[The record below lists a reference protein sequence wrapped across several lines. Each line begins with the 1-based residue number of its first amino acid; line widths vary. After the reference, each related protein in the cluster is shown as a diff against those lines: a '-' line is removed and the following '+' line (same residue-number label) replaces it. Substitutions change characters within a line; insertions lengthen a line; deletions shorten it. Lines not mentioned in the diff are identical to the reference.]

1 MKPPERGA
9 ARGARGRGAAEWW
22 QEDGERANIVPVHP
36 GSARIRT
43 SRLAAA
49 ALAIFALASP
59 ALAQTV
65 DHSRHS
71 FGGAEKWSQIF
82 DDPARD
88 EWQKPDDVI
97 RALKLAPEALVADIG
112 AGTGYFAVRLARA
125 VPKGRVYGVDAEPD
139 MVRYLN
145 QRAQREGLANLTA
158 VAAKPA
164 DPSLPAPVDLVILVD
179 TYHHVPDRERYFR
192 DLKKMLKPGGRLAIV
207 DFTLDSPVGPPKRAR
222 IPADRVKEELARAGY
237 ALAEEH
243 GFLPNQYFLVFRPA

>member
-1 MKPPERGA
+1 M
-9 ARGARGRGAAEWW
+9 
-22 QEDGERANIVPVHP
+22 N
-36 GSARIRT
+36 RT
-43 SRLAAA
+43 TGFLSAA
-49 ALAIFALASP
+49 ALATAALVATP
-59 ALAQTV
+59 APAQTA

-71 FGGAEKWSQIF
+71 FSGAERWARVF

-139 MVRYLN
+139 MVRYLAH
-145 QRAQREGLANLTA
+145 RARREELANLTA

-164 DPSLPAPVDLVILVD
+164 DPGIPAAVDVVILVD

-192 DLKKMLKPGGRLAIV
+192 DLKKSLKPRGRLAII

-222 IPADRVKEELARAGY
+222 IPADAVKQELARAGY
-237 ALAEEH
+237 ALADEH
-243 GFLPNQYFLVFRPA
+243 RFLPNQYFLVFRPAAD

>member
-1 MKPPERGA
+1 M
-9 ARGARGRGAAEWW
+9 
-22 QEDGERANIVPVHP
+22 HP
-36 GSARIRT
+36 ATPAIRT
-43 SRLAAA
+43 IRRAAA
-49 ALAIFALASP
+49 ALAILALALP

-71 FGGAEKWSQIF
+71 FGGAEKWSQVF

-125 VPKGRVYGVDAEPD
+125 VPKGRVYGVDVEPD

-179 TYHHVPDRERYFR
+179 TYHHVSDRERYFR
-192 DLKKMLKPGGRLAIV
+192 ALRKGLKPGGRLAIV
-207 DFTLDSPVGPPKRAR
+207 DFTPDSPVGPPKRAR
-222 IPADRVKEELARAGY
+222 IPADQVKQELARAGY

>member
-1 MKPPERGA
+1 M
-9 ARGARGRGAAEWW
+9 
-22 QEDGERANIVPVHP
+22 N
-36 GSARIRT
+36 RT
-43 SRLAAA
+43 LGFLSAA
-49 ALAIFALASP
+49 ALAIAALVATP
-59 ALAQTV
+59 APAQTA

-71 FGGAEKWSQIF
+71 FSGAERWARVF

-139 MVRYLN
+139 MVRYLTH
-145 QRAQREGLANLTA
+145 RAQREGLANLTA

-164 DPSLPAPVDLVILVD
+164 DPGIPAAVDVVILVD

-192 DLKKMLKPGGRLAIV
+192 DLKKSLKPRGRLAII

-222 IPADRVKEELARAGY
+222 IPADAVKQELARAGY
-237 ALAEEH
+237 ALADEH
-243 GFLPNQYFLVFRPA
+243 RFLPNQYFLVFRPAAD